1 MNASE
6 MRRIVDGLAGEVMN
20 GGFNQYFFN
29 SAGDDAA
36 ATIEALDAIGA
47 STTRALLV
55 DACSKFPGGMPS
67 SEWFQR
73 QKALELVDP
82 DTAIF
87 EQLDQAFFA
96 YPEDLDVLLDAYERR
111 SGA

>member
-1 MNASE
+1 MDPSE
-6 MRRIVDGLAGEVMN
+6 MRRVLGGLAGEVMN

-36 ATIEALDAIGA
+36 AAIEALDAIGA
-47 STTRALLV
+47 SETRAGLV
-55 DACSKFPGGMPS
+55 DACGKFPGGMAS
-67 SEWFQR
+67 CERFQS
-73 QKALELVDP
+73 QEELNRVDP
-82 DTAIF
+82 DIAIF
-87 EQLDQAFFA
+87 EQLDRAFFA